1 MKILMTGGTG
11 LIGKELLK
19 RFPQV
24 TVVSRNRSRTLSQL
38 GDQTAEIIEWDFQSG
53 PLPAAGP
60 MAFDVVINLMGEPI
74 ADGRWTAARKQRIR
88 DSRVIGTRHL
98 RQSMERW
105 QSPPRVLISASAVGY
120 YGDRGDEWL
129 DEDSSPDHGFLGQL
143 AQDWE
148 AEALATAAWGVR
160 VVLLRTGI
168 VLARGGGALAK
179 MLPAYRWG
187 AGARLGQGRQWMPW
201 IHLHDLVELVVWA
214 SENHNVVG
222 PLNGV
227 APNPVTNAEFH
238 RQVAIVLRMPAF
250 LSVPE
255 WALRLLVGEFAGA
268 LLDSQRVR
276 PAKALELGFEFRFPE
291 LVEALRDLLEVVP

>member
-1 MKILMTGGTG
+1 MKVLMTGGTG

-19 RFPQV
+19 RFPEV

-38 GDQTAEIIEWDFQSG
+38 GGQAAEVIEWDFQNG
-53 PLPAAGP
+53 PLPPSGP
-60 MAFDVVINLMGEPI
+60 MNYDAVINLMGEPI

-98 RQSMERW
+98 RQSIERW

-129 DEDSSPDHGFLGQL
+129 DEDSSPDDGFLGRL

-148 AEALATAAWGVR
+148 AEAQATAAWGVR

-187 AGARLGQGRQWMPW
+187 GGARLGHGRQWMPW
-201 IHLHDLVELVVWA
+201 IHLHDLVEMVVWA
-214 SENHNVVG
+214 NENHRVVG

-238 RQVAIVLRMPAF
+238 RQLAKVLRRPAF
-250 LSVPE
+250 LSAPA
-255 WALRLLVGEFAGA
+255 WALRLLIGEFAGA

-276 PAKALELGFEFRFPE
+276 PAKALELGFAFRFPD
-291 LVEALRDLLEVVP
+291 LAAALRDLLEVAP